1 VNAEEAIGTL
11 RSVPAASELV
21 RRIELRPDE
30 LALCTLERIDYYD
43 AFLAETAIA
52 ERGTGE
58 DWARA
63 VLEGAPLQ
71 VRSALLAGWTGLG
84 LKLGAVPA
92 QSHVLG
98 WELKRS
104 DGEHAL
110 LAAGSRLGMPA
121 ELLLGRRPGGLF
133 LATFVRHENAV
144 ASKVWAGIAPVHRRV
159 VPHVLELA
167 AGAGSPG

>member
-1 VNAEEAIGTL
+1 MTAAEAIGTL
-11 RSVPAASELV
+11 QSAPPAGDAV
-21 RRIELRPDE
+21 RRVELRSDE
-30 LALCTLERIDYYD
+30 LALCGLERIDYYD
-43 AFLAETAIA
+43 AFFAETELA
-52 ERGTGE
+52 ERGSGE

-71 VRSALLAGWTGLG
+71 IRSALLAGWTGLG

-92 QSHVLG
+92 ESHVLG
-98 WELKRS
+98 WELLRS
-104 DGEHAL
+104 DSDQAL

-121 ELLLGRRPGGLF
+121 ELLFKRRPGGLF
-133 LATFVRHENAV
+133 LATFVRQENAI

-167 AGAGSPG
+167 TVAGAR